1 MLAGLILEEKV
12 GDDPL
17 TVSTTAK
24 KLLAKNFQTNLLE
37 VHFWQDSLSNHF
49 PIQNLEKFDLDK

>member
-1 MLAGLILEEKV
+1 MLAGSILKEKV

-24 KLLAKNFQTNLLE
+24 KLLARNFQTNLLE
-37 VHFWQDSLSNHF
+37 VHFWQDSLRNHF
-49 PIQNLEKFDLDK
+49 PIQNLEKFDLHK